1 MASTRAWMLV
11 AALAFLLVA
20 RAAGAA
26 ETTPVST
33 PIGSKPA
40 DIHAPENQEEETQST
55 SITVPGLEEKNDPT
69 DLSSMLLD
77 YQQDLVVLGH

>member
-20 RAAGAA
+20 A
-26 ETTPVST
+26 EAQTISD
-33 PIGSKPA
+33 PISPSA
-40 DIHAPENQEEETQST
+40 SENQEEESAKV
-55 SITVPGLEEKNDPT
+55 SIPGRGSEDQNDPIEFSNT
-69 DLSSMLLD
+69 MPD